1 MNKGI
6 HTVIIAMTSCND
18 VIAIFCFG
26 VLLGVIFTTGE
37 YYGDEML
44 KGGCVK

>member
-37 YYGDEML
+37 YYGDDVERKM
-44 KGGCVK
+44 CEV